1 MGSTTHSIEVNAPL
15 RVVYNQ
21 WTQFEE
27 FPRFMES
34 VDEVRQ
40 DGPKRL
46 FWKAKIAGKDKRWE
60 AEITEQIPD
69 KRIAWVS
76 VDGAPNT
83 GEVTFES
90 MELERTLIT
99 LTMEYEPEGFLE
111 MAGDVLGIP
120 SGQVEEDL
128 KRFRDFIEQTGRET
142 GGWRGRI
149 GEGPDLTAGAVS
161 QESAQSV
168 ETVNE
173 RTDREMAPHEAQIE
187 TDRILGE
194 QDEFFQAREHPSK
207 LADEHQPLVAERLGE
222 PYETAPDRGGIE
234 TAGIQAERGESF
246 QTGQHS
252 HDLADKYKP
261 LAAERLGEA
270 FETAPGKGGMETAG
284 FQAARGE
291 SFQTIPPLDLADEPT
306 ALADDQ
312 LGEQGKE
319 QIEHDKAGVIR
330 PTDEQIARRAYE
342 LYVDRGQTPGHELED
357 WLKAEWELSENWGK

>member
-46 FWKAKIAGKDKRWE
+46 FWKAKIAGKDKQWE
-60 AEITEQIPD
+60 AEITEQVPD
-69 KRIAWVS
+69 QRIAWVS
-76 VDGAPNT
+76 VDGTPNN
-83 GEVTFES
+83 GEVIFES
-90 MELERTLIT
+90 LEVERTLIT

-149 GEGPDLTAGAVS
+149 GEDPDSTAVAVPPEEV
-161 QESAQSV
+161 QRV
-168 ETVNE
+168 EAVNG
-173 RTDREMAPHEAQIE
+173 RTDREIALDETEIK
-187 TDRILGE
+187 TDRIRAE
-194 QDEFFQAREHPSK
+194 QVESFQAGEHPPA
-207 LADEHQPLVAERLGE
+207 LADEDKPLVSERLGE
-222 PYETAPDRGGIE
+222 SFETAPHKGEID
-234 TAGIQAERGESF
+234 TPGIQAERGETF
-246 QTGQHS
+246 QARQHS
-252 HDLADKYKP
+252 HDLANE
-261 LAAERLGEA
+261 LAPVAADLG
-270 FETAPGKGGMETAG
+270 
-284 FQAARGE
+284 RG
-291 SFQTIPPLDLADEPT
+291 
-306 ALADDQ
+306 
-312 LGEQGKE
+312 QGKQ
-319 QIEHDKAGVIR
+319 QIGFTEADLIK

-342 LYVDRGQTPGHELED
+342 IYLDRGQTPGHALED
-357 WLKAEWELSENWGK
+357 WLQAQRELSENWRH